1 MNLSW
6 LITQDFGFMLFNVII
21 LVLILLFF
29 PIRLDI
35 LLLCELVVLLLLK
48 HNFLQLKQIIL
59 ICLLHLRILL
69 KEYG

>member
-1 MNLSW
+1 
-6 LITQDFGFMLFNVII
+6 MLFNVII

-29 PIRLDI
+29 PFRLDI

-48 HNFLQLKQIIL
+48 HNLLQLKQIIL